1 MFSHPYFMLEAMST
15 RILIRA
21 NHAEIR
27 NSLTPSADALFLSS
41 STTRMC
47 SHWQQGCVLLDD
59 KDLSSL
65 TTRTCSHWRQ
75 GRVLIDDEGVFSLII
90 RTALYEDRLCLT
102 LGLMCGSHV
111 NGINERDRI
120 PKGYGLLIDCRISYV
135 SVYFWFQKSSSAF
148 FLRMYSLYSAC
159 ILALVACCAIASL
172 RRFFI
177 SSARLA

>member
-1 MFSHPYFMLEAMST
+1 MFSHPCFILEAMKT
-15 RILIRA
+15 RIMVRVNL
-21 NHAEIR
+21 AEIR
-27 NSLTPSADALFLSS
+27 HCLAPSADALFLFS

-47 SHWQQGCVLLDD
+47 PHWRQGCVLIDD
-59 KDLSSL
+59 KDVFSL
-65 TTRTCSHWRQ
+65 TMKVCPHWRQ
-75 GRVLIDDEGVFSLII
+75 GCVLIDDEGVFSLII
-90 RTALYEDRLCLT
+90 RTALYEDRL
-102 LGLMCGSHV
+102 GLMCVTHV

-172 RRFFI
+172 RRFFM

>member
-1 MFSHPYFMLEAMST
+1 MPRYDIAL
-15 RILIRA
+15 L
-21 NHAEIR
+21 
-27 NSLTPSADALFLSS
+27 LLQTPCFCPP
-41 STTRMC
+41 R
-47 SHWQQGCVLLDD
+47 
-59 KDLSSL
+59 
-65 TTRTCSHWRQ
+65 RQ
-75 GRVLIDDEGVFSLII
+75 GRVLIDNKDVSSLTTRMCSPRRQGYDEGVFSLII
-90 RTALYEDRLCLT
+90 RTALYEDR

>member
-1 MFSHPYFMLEAMST
+1 MLY
-15 RILIRA
+15 IRS
-21 NHAEIR
+21 NEDKDTGKGKSCR
-27 NSLTPSADALFLSS
+27 D
-41 STTRMC
+41 TTLPC
-47 SHWQQGCVLLDD
+47 SFCRRPVFVLLDNND
-59 KDLSSL
+59 VSSL
-65 TTRTCSHWRQ
+65 TTMMCSPRRQ
-75 GRVLIDDEGVFSLII
+75 GYDEGVFSLII
-90 RTALYEDRLCLT
+90 RTALYEDR